1 MTDTQVTEHDLQSLA
16 EKLEAFSKGLTP
28 GEHAALSAMIRLATA
43 AAAAAEQPEVAG
55 HLYDPF
61 STALIAEAHH
71 RELLREAERARMVQQ
86 ARAAQPDNRN
96 IWNRLRQQV
105 AETAGELWV
114 PHRQT
119 NQPSTNP

>member
-1 MTDTQVTEHDLQSLA
+1 MTDVQVTEHDLQSLA

-28 GEHAALSAMIRLATA
+28 GEHAALSAMVRLATA
-43 AAAAAEQPEVAG
+43 AAADTEQPEVSG

-61 STALIAEAHH
+61 SAALIAEAHH
-71 RELLREAERARMVQQ
+71 RELFAEAQRARMANQ
-86 ARAAQPDNRN
+86 ARASQPESRGVWD
-96 IWNRLRQQV
+96 RLRQHV

-119 NQPSTNP
+119 NQPTTNP